1 MTLDVS
7 MVTAPTRNPVSPPK
21 ATPAMMVSAMTGL
34 NWGSMKNAARP
45 ATPMA
50 QSTAMITS
58 LSLIHIFNCDPV
70 PKIYVCERKGN
81 MQTKLN
87 LRKVLALGATL
98 AMLAT
103 SALAS
108 STSSWPVYGG
118 NANHNSVVSGA
129 PTSIATG
136 YQMCIR
142 DRYDIQ

>member
-58 LSLIHIFNCDPV
+58 SLAWGLCPS
-70 PKIYVCERKGN
+70 KMRK
-81 MQTKLN
+81 K
-87 LRKVLALGATL
+87 GAMHSSRTSK
-98 AMLAT
+98 AMK
-103 SALAS
+103 
-108 STSSWPVYGG
+108 
-118 NANHNSVVSGA
+118 
-129 PTSIATG
+129 
-136 YQMCIR
+136 
-142 DRYDIQ
+142 